1 MEGYEI
7 VEMAEVLTDAAS
19 LGAVQRAEFVQQLRQ
34 SNLDCWEIRSN
45 VTGAIVGVVIDRVLA
60 ESLGARRMR

>member
-19 LGAVQRAEFVQQLRQ
+19 LGAVQRAEFVKQLRQ
-34 SNLDCWEIRSN
+34 NNLDCWEIRSK
-45 VTGAIVGVVIDRVLA
+45 VTGAIVGVVIDRALA
-60 ESLGARRMR
+60 EALGAKRMR